1 MIDFTGGLLLCKLIQ
16 KALGM
21 IGRDAIEEQRSAES
35 EKSVIPV
42 PEFLE

>member
-1 MIDFTGGLLLCKLIQ
+1 MIDSTGGLLLYKLIQ
-16 KALGM
+16 KALSM
-21 IGRDAIEEQRSAES
+21 IGGDAIEEQRSAES